1 MKLFLTKFLRTMLRW
16 SSRRSRTLRP
26 PRNSTATRSHT
37 KLASRTASLAT
48 TASRSRTP
56 PRRRILRRTIIPRRN
71 THRIVAEIAAAD
83 AILDAATAE
92 VIADVVAAGDV
103 AADGSAVDARRVAA
117 IFRLRN
123 TPHHKASS
131 ARTILAAT
139 SRAARKIE
147 VTNRATIAGPKVC
160 ATERLRLHPIR
171 MKSRSYCP
179 ANRSEEH
186 TSELQSRSDLVCRLL
201 LE

>member
-1 MKLFLTKFLRTMLRW
+1 
-16 SSRRSRTLRP
+16 
-26 PRNSTATRSHT
+26 
-37 KLASRTASLAT
+37 
-48 TASRSRTP
+48 
-56 PRRRILRRTIIPRRN
+56 
-71 THRIVAEIAAAD
+71 VAEIAAAD

-92 VIADVVAAGDV
+92 EIADVMAAGDV
-103 AADGSAVDARRVAA
+103 AADGNAVDARRVAA

-147 VTNRATIAGPKVC
+147 VTNRATIAGPKVR

-179 ANRSEEH
+179 ANRWLNIA
-186 TSELQSRSDLVCRLL
+186 TSLPLPLR
-201 LE
+201 